1 MYKLGLAS
9 KQKARVT
16 LARISRY
23 FVIVVKFQYRIP
35 FQLDQEKCSLQKQAV
50 LLRSRPEWRLAWRTS
65 AIHRRKYHICPRAFF
80 LRDAVRET
88 EKYANAKQKNMQMFV
103 IIILGVSMWK
113 WVLASELEGNTDNT
127 RNLK

>member
-50 LLRSRPEWRLAWRTS
+50 LLRSRPEWRLA
-65 AIHRRKYHICPRAFF
+65 
-80 LRDAVRET
+80 
-88 EKYANAKQKNMQMFV
+88 
-103 IIILGVSMWK
+103 
-113 WVLASELEGNTDNT
+113 
-127 RNLK
+127 